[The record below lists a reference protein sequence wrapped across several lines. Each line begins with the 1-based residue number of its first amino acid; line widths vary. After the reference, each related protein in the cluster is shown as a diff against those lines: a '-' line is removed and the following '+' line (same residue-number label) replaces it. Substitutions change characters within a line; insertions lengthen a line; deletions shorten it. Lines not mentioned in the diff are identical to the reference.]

1 MTTYPL
7 SEPATTYAT
16 DDDGKPTSRILFKGT
31 LSDCAAS
38 VEAMPHNE
46 RFSASIKVDTL
57 DLRYGPDEVD
67 ELIRYLRN
75 EEPGLSDKEIADVA
89 QEIE

>member
-7 SEPATTYAT
+7 SEPATTYAN

-31 LSDCAAS
+31 LSDCAAN

-46 RFSASIKVDTL
+46 RFSASIKMNAL
-57 DLRYGPDEVD
+57 ELSYGPDEVD

-75 EEPGLSDKEIADVA
+75 EDPGLSDKDIADVA
-89 QEIE
+89 QNIE